1 MLPTGYCTVFLTD
14 SDFRISLR
22 LYKDIII
29 QMNVKGNNRMDLYF
43 KGMKNLKLLCK
54 LLCK

>member
-1 MLPTGYCTVFLTD
+1 MLPTGYCTVFLKD

-22 LYKDIII
+22 LYMDFII
-29 QMNVKGNNRMDLYF
+29 QMNVKGNNRMHLYF

-54 LLCK
+54 